1 MRRLP
6 VFFVLDCSESM
17 VGENLRKMEQGLQS
31 IVTALRGDPHA
42 LETVYLSV
50 IAFAGVAR
58 TIVPL
63 IELVA
68 FYPPRLPLGGG
79 TSLGAALD
87 TLMHE
92 IDRQVVRT
100 TAESK
105 GDWKPIVFL
114 MTDGQPT
121 DDAQAAIERWRQQ
134 YARSAQLVAVGMGHQ
149 TDFSALTRLTDQV
162 LLFEESRPGDFKRL
176 IDWVSASV
184 VARSQRLGETDQKPL
199 AESFDQ
205 QVLSL
210 VKQPAATDTAMGAD
224 ETCVVLVG
232 RCQKT
237 HRPYLIKY
245 EREER
250 ALTTSEFSLPLR
262 GYQLAG
268 CFPLDESYFDW
279 SDPRASALKVN
290 TAELMGAPGCPHCG
304 NATAFA
310 VCGCGKLMCLNG
322 PGEASCPWCEKT
334 VAFAPGGND
343 EGGFEVG
350 RSQG

>member
-63 IELVA
+63 IELMD

-100 TAESK
+100 TADAK

-114 MTDGQPT
+114 MTDGHPT
-121 DDAQAAIERWRQQ
+121 DDPQAAIDRWRQTH
-134 YARSAQLVAVGMGHQ
+134 ARAAQLVAVGMGSQ
-149 TDFSALTRLTDQV
+149 TDFSALARLTDQV
-162 LLFEESRPGDFKRL
+162 LLFEDSRPGDFKRL

-184 VARSQRLGETDQKPL
+184 VARSQRLGEPNELSLTK
-199 AESFDQ
+199 SFDER
-205 QVLSL
+205 VLSL
-210 VKQPAATDTAMGAD
+210 VKDAPTTHAD
-224 ETCVVLVG
+224 DNCVVLVG
-232 RCQKT
+232 RCQK
-237 HRPYLIKY
+237 HRRPYLIKY

-250 ALTTSEFSLPLR
+250 ALSTVEFNLPLSS
-262 GYQLAG
+262 YQLAG
-268 CFPLDESYFDW
+268 CYPLDESYFDW
-279 SDPRASALKVN
+279 SDPRTSSLKVN

-310 VCGCGKLMCLNG
+310 VCGCGKLLCLNG
-322 PGEASCPWCEKT
+322 PGEAICPWCEKT
-334 VAFAPGGND
+334 VAFAPGASD
-343 EGGFEVG
+343 AGGFDVG